1 MTLRPFDP
9 YYVFASLAA
18 IAGPGL
24 FLSGFRDFRL
34 KRLIE
39 NTPTSR
45 IRSMAMGLAEVNG
58 VIECRSLVTAPFS
71 GRSCAA
77 WNVDV
82 SVQGRKNAWTVV
94 HRATSGHPFFLRD
107 ETGVALVYPQGAAV
121 HLNFAVEE
129 TCGGLLLPE
138 PYAGYLATLGPRR
151 LLWRFGVLRFRERIL
166 EAGARVY
173 VMGSATPPPHSVT
186 VSMGEEMVAALDDS
200 MQATGTDEWR
210 ARRVRSIDTEV
221 AAVIRRGENNRTFV
235 ISQDPERSLTLGL
248 GIKAA
253 LKLTGGPLA
262 TLFGLGYW
270 LLAFQSGAILR

>member
-1 MTLRPFDP
+1 MTIDHFSA
-9 YYVFASLAA
+9 FAALAA
-18 IAGPGL
+18 IGGPGI
-24 FLSGFRDFRL
+24 FVSGIRDFRL
-34 KRLIE
+34 KQLIE

-58 VIECRSLVTAPFS
+58 VIEARSLVTAPFS

-151 LLWRFGVLRFRERIL
+151 FLWRFGLLRFRERIL

-186 VSMGEEMVAALDDS
+186 VSMGEE
-200 MQATGTDEWR
+200 
-210 ARRVRSIDTEV
+210 ARRVRSVDTEV

-235 ISQDPERSLTLGL
+235 ISQAPERSLTLGL
-248 GIKAA
+248 GIKAF
-253 LKLTGGPLA
+253 LKLVGGPLA

-270 LLAFQSGAILR
+270 LLAFQSRAILR